1 MRNFVQPG
9 DTITLLAPRTLAT
22 PGLGVLVGVIFA
34 VATEPAASGA
44 AVECVFEG
52 IFDLPKASG
61 AWTQGAVL
69 YWDNTAFNVTTTSS
83 ANTKIGAAYV
93 AQASG
98 DTVGRVMVTG
108 QV

>member
-9 DTITLLAPRTLAT
+9 ETITLLAPRALTT
-22 PGLGVLVGVIFA
+22 SGLGVLVGVLFA
-34 VATEPAASGA
+34 VAKSPAANGA
-44 AVECVFEG
+44 AVECMIEG
-52 IFDLPKASG
+52 VFDLPKATG

-69 YWDNTAFNVTTTSS
+69 YWDNTAFNVTTTS
-83 ANTKIGAAYV
+83 AGNTKIGCAAQ

-98 DTVGRVMVTG
+98 DTAGRVLVTG